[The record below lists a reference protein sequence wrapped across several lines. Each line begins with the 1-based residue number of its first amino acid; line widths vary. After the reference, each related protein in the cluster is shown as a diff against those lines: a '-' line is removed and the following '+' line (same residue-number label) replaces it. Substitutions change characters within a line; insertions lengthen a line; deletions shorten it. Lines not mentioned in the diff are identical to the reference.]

1 MTQTEI
7 LAKLIE
13 IVRPYSQERTAMEH
27 VSMETDFIKDL
38 KIDSA
43 TLVDVVL
50 DVEDAFGITIDNSAM
65 EKMTNVANTIT
76 VIEDAISRK

>member
-13 IVRPYSQERTAMEH
+13 IVRPYSQESAAMEH

-65 EKMTNVANTIT
+65 EKMTNVANTIA
-76 VIEDAISRK
+76 VIEDAIFRK

>member
-13 IVRPYSQERTAMEH
+13 IVRPYSQENTAMEH

-50 DVEDAFGITIDNSAM
+50 DVEDAFDISIDNSAM
-65 EKMTNVANTIT
+65 EKMTNVANTIA

>member
-1 MTQTEI
+1 
-7 LAKLIE
+7 
-13 IVRPYSQERTAMEH
+13 
-27 VSMETDFIKDL
+27 METDFIKDL

-65 EKMTNVANTIT
+65 EKMTNVANTIA

>member
-7 LAKLIE
+7 LAKLTE
-13 IVRPYSQERTAMEH
+13 IVRPYSQESTAMEH

-65 EKMTNVANTIT
+65 EKMTNVANTIA

>member
-7 LAKLIE
+7 LAKLTE
-13 IVRPYSQERTAMEH
+13 IVRPYAQEKEAMEH
-27 VSMETDFIKDL
+27 VTMETDFIKDL

-50 DVEDAFGITIDNSAM
+50 DVEDAFGITIDNTAM
-65 EKMTNVANTIT
+65 EKMTTVGNTIA
-76 VIEDAISRK
+76 VIEDAIARK

>member
-7 LAKLIE
+7 LAKLTE
-13 IVRPYSQERTAMEH
+13 IIRPYSQESTAMEH

-65 EKMTNVANTIT
+65 EKMTNVANTIA